1 MKSISRSHALGNLID
16 NVYHNTSD
24 GSRKLNLKLAGN
36 MLTAS
41 YETIG
46 QCARDA
52 SLHQQTD
59 SLKYEANDII
69 GKKIEEIKKG
79 FKESVGS
86 TIKLTRCNENSNH
99 EVMSINSQ
107 SPIRRI
113 RFIYTVQFEVQD

>member
-1 MKSISRSHALGNLID
+1 MKSISRSHALGNYID
-16 NVYHNTSD
+16 NVYHNTGD
-24 GSRKLNLKLAGN
+24 GSRKLNVKLAGN
-36 MLTAS
+36 VLTAS

-46 QCARDA
+46 QCARDVG
-52 SLHQQTD
+52 LHQQTD

-69 GKKIEEIKKG
+69 GKKIDEIKRG
-79 FKESVGS
+79 FKESTGS
-86 TIKLTRCNENSNH
+86 AIKLTRMNENGNH

>member
-1 MKSISRSHALGNLID
+1 MKSITNSHALGNYID

-24 GSRKLNLKLAGN
+24 GSRKLNIKLAGN

-46 QCARDA
+46 QCARDVG
-52 SLHQQTD
+52 LHQQTD
-59 SLKYEANDII
+59 SLKYEANNII
-69 GKKIEEIKKG
+69 GKKIDEIKKG
-79 FKESVGS
+79 FKEKSGS
-86 TIKLTRCNENSNH
+86 TIKITRINENSNH
-99 EVMSINSQ
+99 EVMSANSQ

>member
-36 MLTAS
+36 ILTAS

-46 QCARDA
+46 QVAREVG
-52 SLHQQTD
+52 LHQQTD

-69 GKKIEEIKKG
+69 NRRIDDIKKG
-79 FKESVGS
+79 FKEQTGS
-86 TIKLTRCNENSNH
+86 GIKLTRCNENSNH
-99 EVMSINSQ
+99 EVMSVNSQ

-113 RFIYTVQFEVQD
+113 RFIYSVQFEVQD